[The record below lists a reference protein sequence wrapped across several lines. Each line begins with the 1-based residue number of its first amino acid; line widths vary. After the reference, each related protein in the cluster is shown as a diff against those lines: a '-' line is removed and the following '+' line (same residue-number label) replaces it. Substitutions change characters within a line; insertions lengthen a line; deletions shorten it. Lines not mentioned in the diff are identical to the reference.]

1 MRRVVVL
8 FLVNVFLFSCS
19 KEFVP
24 LLESDDQTT
33 TSSIIGPS
41 NDPNHKSGSL
51 QASFLSTNSVFTV
64 ASSTLSSVAF
74 PITFISTSENNDSLV
89 WIFEGSTASP
99 TTLRGNISSPSAVA
113 TRVYYRDFGR
123 FDVVHAV
130 ANKTNIDIITK
141 KDYVTYEFLDNLTI
155 DSSNDDSWEVT
166 SAESIGWIAPNA
178 DYFYEGC
185 KDALISFHT
194 LRDQITGNI
203 LPNNNVNHVLSKSFR
218 SFGTKPKNLVFEYKM
233 EFIALPTVIDSN
245 MKVLL
250 SYNPIIDL
258 GSGVAS
264 STQSASYELWSDS
277 SYDVTNF
284 RQVVIPLPNLT
295 DFDLI
300 FTKYPSVLDIE
311 NNQIHPFTV
320 CIRGIRIVTAE

>member
-1 MRRVVVL
+1 MRGVVIL

-24 LLESDDQTT
+24 PVDPDDQTT
-33 TSSIIGPS
+33 ISSIIGPS
-41 NDPNHKSGSL
+41 NNADHKSGSVE
-51 QASFLSTNSVFTV
+51 ASFLSTNSTFKV

-74 PITFISTSENNDSLV
+74 PVTFISTSENNDSIV

-99 TTLRGNISSPSAVA
+99 TTLRGNISSPSSVA
-113 TRVYYRDFGR
+113 TRVYYQNFGT

-130 ANKTNIDIITK
+130 ANKTNIDIIRE
-141 KDYVTYEFLDNLTI
+141 KDYVTYEFQDNLTI
-155 DSSNDDSWEVT
+155 DSTNDDSWEVP
-166 SAESIGWIAPNA
+166 SAESVGWIAPNA
-178 DYFYEGC
+178 DYFYAGC

-194 LRDQITGNI
+194 LRDQNTGDI

-233 EFIALPTVIDSN
+233 EFIALPSVIDSN
-245 MKVLL
+245 MKVSL
-250 SYNPIIDL
+250 SFNPVIDL
-258 GSGVAS
+258 GSGISS
-264 STQSASYELWSDS
+264 STLSEPYELWSDS
-277 SYDVTNF
+277 GYDVTNF

-300 FTKYPSVLDIE
+300 FTKYPSVLDNE
-311 NNQIHPFTV
+311 NSQLHPFTV
-320 CIRGIRIVTAE
+320 CIRGIRIVAAE